1 MLLAYKKESALTTP
15 LVLWEMATVRHWYFL
30 KTDLL
35 LKTTLMPLF
44 RESRRELILLKERI

>member
-1 MLLAYKKESALTTP
+1 VLLPYKKESALIIP
-15 LVLWEMATVRHWYFL
+15 LVLREMATVRHWYFL

-35 LKTTLMPLF
+35 LITTLMPLF